1 MWAMRPQ
8 NYDNNKII
16 EWYIHHDI
24 IDPDIW
30 TSTNYNWW
38 GGEGG
43 ISPYNVTNRQ
53 EVKIVQ

>member
-30 TSTNYNWW
+30 TSTDYNWW
-38 GGEGG
+38 RGRGGGG
-43 ISPYNVTNRQ
+43 V
-53 EVKIVQ
+53 IVPLKLQTDKR